1 MKQNKWNCTI
11 SYTMV
16 QIATWGFYAVVMAF
30 SSNVLYAFH
39 FTDSQISLVL
49 GISTVAAFVLQLVLA
64 EMVSRWRN
72 MKVYMV
78 LFSLAAVMLVGNLMV
93 LMPGM
98 PAPVAVVAYAVACM
112 VLQMIPSFT
121 NAMGMGA
128 IERGSAT
135 NYSIARGMGSLGYSI
150 LAYVT
155 GFLVREQG
163 VMVVPGVAAG
173 VAVVMLVSIIW
184 YHMAAERNLP
194 DPDSERKK
202 IEQKGNFLRQYPRFA
217 LFLLASILLQFS
229 HNLLSSFMYQIML
242 VKNGTAAEQGI
253 ATAICAVVELP
264 VMFFF
269 PYMMRKL
276 RCDKWVR
283 IAGLSLALKGIGIL
297 LATNPMGVYIAQATQ
312 MIGYGLLTI
321 ASVNYARLV
330 VGMGE
335 SVRAQSYLGATG
347 TVGSFAALA
356 TGGVICQYWG
366 AQTMVLVSLILSLV
380 GGLMILLTAQKTEF

>member
-1 MKQNKWNCTI
+1 
-11 SYTMV
+11 
-16 QIATWGFYAVVMAF
+16 
-30 SSNVLYAFH
+30 
-39 FTDSQISLVL
+39 
-49 GISTVAAFVLQLVLA
+49 
-64 EMVSRWRN
+64 
-72 MKVYMV
+72 
-78 LFSLAAVMLVGNLMV
+78 
-93 LMPGM
+93 
-98 PAPVAVVAYAVACM
+98 
-112 VLQMIPSFT
+112 
-121 NAMGMGA
+121 
-128 IERGSAT
+128 
-135 NYSIARGMGSLGYSI
+135 
-150 LAYVT
+150 
-155 GFLVREQG
+155 
-163 VMVVPGVAAG
+163 
-173 VAVVMLVSIIW
+173 MLVSIIW

-366 AQTMVLVSLILSLV
+366 AQTMVLVSLILSLI
-380 GGLMILLTAQKTEF
+380 GGTLILLTAQKTEF

>member
-11 SYTMV
+11 SYTV
-16 QIATWGFYAVVMAF
+16 LQIATWGFYAVVMAF
-30 SSNVLYAFH
+30 SSNVLYDFR

-49 GISTVAAFVLQLVLA
+49 GISTVVAFVLQLLLA
-64 EMVSRWRN
+64 ELVTRWQKL
-72 MKVYMV
+72 KVYMV
-78 LFSLAAVMLVGNLMV
+78 LLALSGVMLVGNLLVM
-93 LMPGM
+93 MPRM
-98 PAPVAVVAYAVACM
+98 NRAVAVGAYAIGCM

-135 NYSIARGMGSLGYSI
+135 DYSIARGMGSLGYSV

-155 GFLVREQG
+155 GILVRQQG
-163 VMVVPGVAAG
+163 VQVVPGVAVG
-173 VAVVMLVSIIW
+173 VAVMMILSVIW
-184 YHMAAERNLP
+184 YHFAAERNLP
-194 DPDSERKK
+194 DLGPAKK
-202 IEQKGNFLRQYPRFA
+202 KADHNRGFLRQYPRFA
-217 LFLLASILLQFS
+217 AFLVAVVLLQFS
-229 HNLLSSFMYQIML
+229 HNLLSNFMFQVML
-242 VKNGTAAEQGI
+242 AKNGSAAEQGI

-283 IAGLSLALKGIGIL
+283 IAGLAMALKGIGIL
-297 LATNPMGVYIAQATQ
+297 LATTPYGVYLAQTTQ
-312 MIGYGLLTI
+312 MVGYGLLTI
-321 ASVNYARLV
+321 SSVNYARIV
-330 VGMGE
+330 VGLGE
-335 SVRAQSYLGATG
+335 SVRAQSYLGSTG

-366 AQTMVLVSLILSLV
+366 AQTMVLVSLILSLA